1 MVVISRERQV
11 QAQRSMI
18 LVFFLQGFVVAAI
31 IPRVPDIIRN
41 IDVTFA
47 HWGVIS
53 AFGAVGSAAGLFL
66 SNRVVQRFG
75 VKHVT
80 MTAFGLVG
88 IGTASYGWIIDSTV
102 YLVANVLVSMSMS
115 VFIVAVN
122 SQTVVLQTLSG
133 RVIIGRFHAAWSA
146 GAGFS
151 ALISGFLATV
161 LPVGIHLTLFTVIG
175 LSPFYVIV
183 HKLLNR
189 DEEAIAGANSVDKDV
204 RWRHMPKRVYLLGI
218 GLAVGVFPELAMW
231 DWSSVY
237 GRDVL
242 GFDPTRA
249 AMPYACF
256 ALAMITG
263 RSLIDVI
270 GRTIHLSQQAA
281 FGGALSAIAMTVSI
295 LVGPGIV
302 AHDPT
307 LGLVVIGAL
316 WALAGLGT
324 AAMAPAFLSS
334 ASIVSGMSVS
344 AALTRMSVMQTVVI
358 FTMKWLMGQTAESS
372 GIDRAYWLTVVT
384 WAIAAVLA
392 AVVMRLT
399 RRHHAGQVSS
409 N

>member
-11 QAQRSMI
+11 QAQRAMI
-18 LVFFLQGFVVAAI
+18 LVFLLQGFVAAAI
-31 IPRVPDIIRN
+31 IPRVPDIILN

-66 SNRVVQRFG
+66 SNRAVQRFG
-75 VKHVT
+75 VKYVT
-80 MTAFGLVG
+80 MFAFGLVG
-88 IGTASYGWIIDSTV
+88 IGTSSYGWITDSTI
-102 YLVANVLVSMSMS
+102 YLVMNVLVSMSMS

-122 SQTVVLQTLSG
+122 AQTVVLQTLSG

-151 ALISGFLATV
+151 AFVSGFLATA
-161 LPVGIHLTLFTVIG
+161 LPVGIHLTLFAVIG
-175 LSPFYVIV
+175 LTPFYVVV
-183 HKLLNR
+183 HKLLDR
-189 DEEAIAGANSVDKDV
+189 DEEVFAEANSADTDV
-204 RWRHMPKRVYLLGI
+204 RWRSMPKRVYLLGI
-218 GLAVGVFPELAMW
+218 GLAVGIFPELALW

-237 GRDVL
+237 GREAL
-242 GFDPTRA
+242 GFDPIRA

-256 ALAMITG
+256 ALAMIIG

-270 GRTIHLSQQAA
+270 GRTVHLSQQAA
-281 FGGALSAIAMTVSI
+281 FGGALSALAMTVSI

-324 AAMAPAFLSS
+324 AAMAPAFLSA

-344 AALTRMSVMQTVVI
+344 AALTRMSVMQTAVI
-358 FTMKWLMGQTAESS
+358 FGMKWLMGQTAESN
-372 GIDRAYWLTVVT
+372 GIEVAYWLTVVT
-384 WAIAAVLA
+384 WVVAALLA